1 MADVCAND
9 DGPHHERDDVVAG
22 TDVSS
27 VKIVR
32 MGSAPATQ
40 RLFDDIR
47 KAFPGASISYGR
59 HDRSGPVCFGAHP
72 DGLPTPDLSIGYPVP
87 EVRMRLVDGDNL
99 DADQGELQMD
109 CPAKTPGYPNSR
121 KKQPRS

>member
-1 MADVCAND
+1 MHVADVCAND

-32 MGSAPATQ
+32 MGSAP
-40 RLFDDIR
+40 RRGLFDDIR
-47 KAFPGASISYGR
+47 KAFQARPSGW
-59 HDRSGPVCFGAHP
+59 HDRRACRFGAHP

-87 EVRMRLVDGDNL
+87 EVRMRLVDGGNP
-99 DADQGELQMD
+99 DADRGELKMD
-109 CPAKTPGYPNSR
+109 CPAKTLGTQPR